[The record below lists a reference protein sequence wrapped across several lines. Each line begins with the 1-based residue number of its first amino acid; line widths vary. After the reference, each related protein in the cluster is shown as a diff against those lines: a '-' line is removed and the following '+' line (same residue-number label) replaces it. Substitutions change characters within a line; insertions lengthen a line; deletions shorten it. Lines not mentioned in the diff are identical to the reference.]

1 MGIKNKHLEIK
12 DKRLVNRM
20 DMVQQQKYLEKI
32 GKVVP
37 DASDKFEE
45 LEVTHEPIG
54 LLNKIKSRK
63 IDGEKVSDSAEQTVE
78 DDT

>member
-1 MGIKNKHLEIK
+1 MEIKNKRSEIK

-20 DMVQQQKYLEKI
+20 DMVQQEKYLEKI
-32 GKVVP
+32 DKVVP

-45 LEVTHEPIG
+45 LEVTHEPID

-63 IDGEKVSDSAEQTVE
+63 NDREKVSDSPEQTGE
-78 DDT
+78 DDM